1 MLSPGRN
8 NLEIFAVISSDG
20 ILKICDNVS
29 GIYEVAYIVNK
40 NILNNM
46 VEKINMKVLAVI
58 LQVWL

>member
-8 NLEIFAVISSDG
+8 TLEIFAVISSDG
-20 ILKICDNVS
+20 NVS